1 MQVSSDEV
9 AALKARLRE
18 RQAQRQ
24 FDADADEAIRL
35 VRRRG
40 PGGPLS
46 QAVRPDSSPSGGAKG
61 ERTTALEAR
70 EYVAR
75 VIPAERAFS
84 AAAVAVIL
92 ARSVIDNWLFLLVL
106 GFVVFG
112 AAAVI

>member
-1 MQVSSDEV
+1 MRASSDEV

-18 RQAQRQ
+18 KQEQRWL
-24 FDADADEAIRL
+24 DESADEVMRMVHHRAPL
-35 VRRRG
+35 GEQRG
-40 PGGPLS
+40 G
-46 QAVRPDSSPSGGAKG
+46 AVRMPRIVE
-61 ERTTALEAR
+61 ERATPLEKR

-75 VIPAERAFS
+75 LIPAERAFS

>member
-18 RQAQRQ
+18 RQEQRQ

-46 QAVRPDSSPSGGAKG
+46 QAVRPDSSPSGGAKE
-61 ERTTALEAR
+61 ERTALEAR

-75 VIPAERAFS
+75 VIPAGNAFS

>member
-1 MQVSSDEV
+1 MTQTRTRPSGWCST
-9 AALKARLRE
+9 
-18 RQAQRQ
+18 
-24 FDADADEAIRL
+24 
-35 VRRRG
+35 
-40 PGGPLS
+40 GGP
-46 QAVRPDSSPSGGAKG
+46 A
-61 ERTTALEAR
+61 ALEAR

>member
-1 MQVSSDEV
+1 MRASSDEV

-35 VRRRG
+35 VQRRG

-46 QAVRPDSSPSGGAKG
+46 QAVRPASSPSGGAK
-61 ERTTALEAR
+61 EELPTPLEKR

-75 VIPAERAFS
+75 LIPAERAFS
-84 AAAVAVIL
+84 WAAVAVIL

-112 AAAVI
+112 AAAVF

>member
-9 AALKARLRE
+9 AALKARLKE
-18 RQAQRQ
+18 KQAQRW
-24 FDADADEAIRL
+24 FEDGADEAMEM
-35 VRRRG
+35 VHRRA
-40 PGGPLS
+40 PS
-46 QAVRPDSSPSGGAKG
+46 QSGLRPASSPSGGAKE
-61 ERTTALEAR
+61 ERTAALEAR